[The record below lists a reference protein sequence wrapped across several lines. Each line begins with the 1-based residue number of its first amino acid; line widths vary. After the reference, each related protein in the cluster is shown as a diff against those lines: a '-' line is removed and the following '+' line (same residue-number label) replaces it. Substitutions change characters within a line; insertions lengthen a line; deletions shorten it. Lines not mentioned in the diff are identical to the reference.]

1 MIINVI
7 DTEIKF
13 YLFILIIRIIIII
26 ILLKNVINLLF
37 INLIDIKLTHNL
49 TVSWLIFYWNCGFFF
64 GCPAAGFYLFY
75 YQFVSKRQRVCLVDY
90 TNQTARQKRRNQSV
104 KYY

>member
-49 TVSWLIFYWNCGFFF
+49 TVS
-64 GCPAAGFYLFY
+64 
-75 YQFVSKRQRVCLVDY
+75 
-90 TNQTARQKRRNQSV
+90 
-104 KYY
+104 